1 MGCRVLS
8 WRILVC
14 YSRERNVLLVPKTN
28 GRDSTALSLRG
39 HTALHQKL
47 EGKKV
52 EEKIGAKPLDYTTAL
67 WNFENEHEDEETTPP
82 RRRGRGRPPKPHESQ
97 RKRVVAPS

>member
-1 MGCRVLS
+1 MEDIS
-8 WRILVC
+8 FC

-28 GRDSTALSLRG
+28 GRDSIALSLRG

-52 EEKIGAKPLDYTTAL
+52 EELRRLVLNPWTTLPLYGILRYIASRMSMRMKRQPL
-67 WNFENEHEDEETTPP
+67 PEDEAEEDLQNPMNP
-82 RRRGRGRPPKPHESQ
+82 KGREL
-97 RKRVVAPS
+97 

>member
-1 MGCRVLS
+1 MEDIS
-8 WRILVC
+8 FC

-28 GRDSTALSLRG
+28 GRVSIALRLRG

-67 WNFENEHEDEETTPP
+67 WNFEVYCLKNEHEDEETTPH
-82 RRRGRGRPPKPHESQ
+82 RR
-97 RKRVVAPS
+97 